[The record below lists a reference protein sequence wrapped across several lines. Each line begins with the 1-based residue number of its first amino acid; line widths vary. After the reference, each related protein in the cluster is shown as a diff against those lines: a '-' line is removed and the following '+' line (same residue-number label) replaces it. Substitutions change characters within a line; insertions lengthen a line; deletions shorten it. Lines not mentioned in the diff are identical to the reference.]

1 MARKEPYLTKGTK
14 KTLDQI
20 QKRLEHVF
28 CLLSLQVMLCLLS
41 DELVLSE
48 VPSAT
53 VHTTTHTPRTP
64 HATRRTRRTRRTQRI
79 DHVVRQEERR
89 SLKQLL
95 DTSHIRN
102 LAQIDYAKA
111 HPAEGAQP
119 QEEED
124 HHAPHPIEP
133 EDMPAT
139 VQLLARCLRFNLQ
152 ELGTFVLCCVV
163 LCCVVLCCVV
173 LCCVVLCCV
182 VLCAC

>member
-1 MARKEPYLTKGTK
+1 M
-14 KTLDQI
+14 
-20 QKRLEHVF
+20 
-28 CLLSLQVMLCLLS
+28 
-41 DELVLSE
+41 
-48 VPSAT
+48 
-53 VHTTTHTPRTP
+53 
-64 HATRRTRRTRRTQRI
+64 
-79 DHVVRQEERR
+79 RQEERR

-111 HPAEGAQP
+111 HPPEGAQP

-152 ELGTFVLCCVV
+152 ELGTFGVCVCVCARAVLCCAVRADEMMNV
-163 LCCVVLCCVV
+163 QSNRR
-173 LCCVVLCCV
+173 
-182 VLCAC
+182 

>member
-1 MARKEPYLTKGTK
+1 VRGVQDVTTARKEPYLTKGTK
-14 KTLDQI
+14 KALDQI
-20 QKRLEHVF
+20 HKRLEHVF

-48 VPSAT
+48 VSTHAH
-53 VHTTTHTPRTP
+53 VHRMRSLIILI
-64 HATRRTRRTRRTQRI
+64 AACA
-79 DHVVRQEERR
+79 QEERR

-102 LAQIDYAKA
+102 LAQIDYAKT
-111 HPAEGAQP
+111 HPPNESQQQQQQAE
-119 QEEED
+119 E

-152 ELGTFVLCCVV
+152 ELGAYMSECMTVISM
-163 LCCVVLCCVV
+163 
-173 LCCVVLCCV
+173 
-182 VLCAC
+182 